1 MPTTAPPQ
9 EITTLPQVM
18 TKLPKVG
25 TTIFTVMSQLAMEH
39 RAVNLGQG
47 FPDFPVPSRLV
58 DELDAAMRAGHNQY
72 APMTGIPALRRA
84 IAAKTERCYGWRPDP
99 EAEITVTS
107 GASEAIFDAIHAVV
121 GAGDEV
127 IVLDPCYDC
136 YEPAIDLAGAR
147 AVHVALDPR
156 TFAPDW
162 EQVRAAITPK
172 TRMLM
177 INSPH
182 NPSGAMLTADDMA
195 AIGRLLRDSGIWL
208 LSDEVYE
215 HIVFDGARHESVLL
229 YPDLRDRAF
238 VVSSFGKTYHCT
250 GWKVGYCIAPPA
262 LSAEFRKV
270 HQYNTFCSFA
280 PAQHAFAAM
289 IDAEPEHYEQLGAFY
304 QSKRNRFRAQL
315 LTTRLRPLPVP
326 GGYFQLVD
334 YSAVSDLD
342 DTAFC
347 RWLTTEHGVAAI
359 PLSPF
364 YESPPP
370 SQRLARLCFA
380 KSEATLDAAILRL
393 QRL

>member
-1 MPTTAPPQ
+1 MTP
-9 EITTLPQVM
+9 E

-25 TTIFTVMSQLAMEH
+25 TTIFTVMSQLAAEH
-39 RAVNLGQG
+39 GAVNLGQG
-47 FPDFPVPSRLV
+47 FPDFDVPARLV
-58 DELDAAMRAGHNQY
+58 DALTRAMREGRNQY
-72 APMTGIPALRRA
+72 APMSGIPALREA
-84 IAAKTERCYGWRPDP
+84 IAGKTARCYGHRPDADT
-99 EAEITVTS
+99 EVTVTS
-107 GASEAIFDAIHAVV
+107 GASEAIFDAVHAVV
-121 GAGDEV
+121 RPGDEV

-136 YEPAIDLAGAR
+136 YEPAIDLAGGV
-147 AVHVALDPR
+147 AVHVPLDPR

-162 EQVRAAITPK
+162 PRIAAAVTPR

-182 NPSGAMLTADDMA
+182 NPSGAMWTAADIEALTT
-195 AIGRLLRDSGIWL
+195 LLRGTGIIL

-215 HIVFDGARHESVLL
+215 HIVFGGAVHESVLR
-229 YPDLRDRAF
+229 YPELRERAF

-270 HQYNTFCSFA
+270 HQYNTFCTFT
-280 PAQHAFAAM
+280 PAQSAFAEM
-289 IDAEPEHYEQLGAFY
+289 IEAEPGHYEQLGAFY
-304 QSKRNRFRAQL
+304 EAKRDRFREQL
-315 LTTRLRPLPVP
+315 LTTRLTPLPVP

-342 DTAFC
+342 DAAFC
-347 RWLTTEHGVAAI
+347 RWLTVEKGVAAI

-364 YESPPP
+364 YENPPP
-370 SQRLARLCFA
+370 GQRLARLCFA
-380 KSEATLDAAILRL
+380 KNEATLDAAIERL